1 MLEVVP
7 SPRGTCGLSDMIEWV
22 CCSVG
27 TLVPSWVCPEKKK
40 VVVEWLSS
48 NGGQ

>member
-22 CCSVG
+22 LFGRDVG
-27 TLVPSWVCPEKKK
+27 SILGVSGKKK
-40 VVVEWLSS
+40 GCSGMVE
-48 NGGQ
+48 